1 MLQSLFFSFSFFLQL
16 VGFLPVYFPIA
27 ALYQAGKLAHS
38 GAGLLGCLCSGKC
51 SSYSIHD
58 GDRNRLRPQE
68 TLIRGYYEGK
78 VLNKSFCLV
87 HMESSSKC

>member
-1 MLQSLFFSFSFFLQL
+1 MLQSLSLSVFFLQL

-58 GDRNRLRPQE
+58 GDRNRLWPQE

-87 HMESSSKC
+87 HMESGSKC